1 MADRLTKMIA
11 FVKTAELGSFSAAGA
26 ALAVSS
32 QMIGRHVGEL
42 EQSLGVPLLTRTTR
56 TQTLTE
62 AGRLYL
68 EACKRALESVDA
80 ADAIVA
86 ETAQEPRGTLRI
98 TAPVEI
104 GAAVLTP
111 KLPEFLSMY
120 PRVKVE
126 LVLDDRVI
134 DLVAENFDVCIRI
147 GKLPDSGLIARP
159 LTPFRLLTCA
169 SPDYLQKHG
178 VPQALDDLLG
188 HTCIDYAFHNYPA
201 PSNWTFTELDDEERE
216 VQPNARLTVN
226 NGHALVEAALAGG
239 GIIRASELAV
249 ARHLESGRLVPIL
262 REFASADRP
271 MHIVYPGQRIRLPKL
286 RAFVDWA
293 IKSIPP
299 SGSDSS

>member
-56 TQTLTE
+56 IQTLTE

-68 EACKRALESVDA
+68 EGCKRALEAVDA

-111 KLPEFLSMY
+111 QLPEFLRIY
-120 PRVKVE
+120 PDVTIE

-159 LTPFRLLTCA
+159 LTPFRLVTCA
-169 SPDYLQKHG
+169 SPDYLERYG
-178 VPQALDDLLG
+178 VPQVLDDLVG
-188 HTCIDYAFHNYPA
+188 HTCVDYAFHNYPA
-201 PSNWTFTELDDEERE
+201 PSNWAFTELDGEERQ
-216 VQPNARLTVN
+216 VHPNTRLTVN

-249 ARHLESGRLVPIL
+249 VRYLETGRLVPIL
-262 REFASADRP
+262 RDFASRDRP

-286 RAFVDWA
+286 RAFVEWA
-293 IKSIPP
+293 IKSIPS
-299 SGSDSS
+299 SG

>member
-1 MADRLTKMIA
+1 MPI
-11 FVKTAELGSFSAAGA
+11 
-26 ALAVSS
+26 
-32 QMIGRHVGEL
+32 HN
-42 EQSLGVPLLTRTTR
+42 
-56 TQTLTE
+56 QTPTE

-68 EACKRALESVDA
+68 EGCKRALEAVDA

-111 KLPEFLSMY
+111 KLPAFLSIY
-120 PRVKVE
+120 PEVTIE

-159 LTPFRLLTCA
+159 LNPFRLVTCA
-169 SPDYLQKHG
+169 SPDYLERHG
-178 VPQALDDLLG
+178 VPQVPDDLLE
-188 HTCIDYAFHNYPA
+188 HACVDYAFHNYPA
-201 PSNWTFTELDDEERE
+201 PSNWTFTEVDGEQRQI
-216 VQPNARLTVN
+216 QPVARLTVN
-226 NGHALVEAALAGG
+226 NGHALVEAVLAGG

-249 ARHLESGRLVPIL
+249 ARYLETGRLVPIL
-262 REFASADRP
+262 REFASGDRP

-299 SGSDSS
+299 HGRA